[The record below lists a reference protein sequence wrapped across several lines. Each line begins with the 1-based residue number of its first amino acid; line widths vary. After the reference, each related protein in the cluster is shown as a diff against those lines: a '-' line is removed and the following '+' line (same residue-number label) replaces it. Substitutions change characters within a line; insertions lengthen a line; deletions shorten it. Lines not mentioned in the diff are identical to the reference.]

1 MIFVSEEFS
10 TRITLVR
17 FLPSMNAFV
26 PIQMVFSFEAFTS
39 CTTLM
44 FFSTMNKLVPHQT
57 LLASERFPTL
67 IIVIII
73 IIFIYTARIQHKVFK
88 RALQGVLK

>member
-67 IIVIII
+67 IIV
-73 IIFIYTARIQHKVFK
+73 THEVCLHVN
-88 RALQGVLK
+88 ALVPR